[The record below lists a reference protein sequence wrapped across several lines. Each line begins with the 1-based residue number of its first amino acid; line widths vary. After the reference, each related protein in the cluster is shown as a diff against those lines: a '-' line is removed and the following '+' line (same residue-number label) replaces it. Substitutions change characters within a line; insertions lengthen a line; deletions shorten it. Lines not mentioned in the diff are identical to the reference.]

1 MQTGGFGNLLGSKPA
16 GTTPSLFSGTNP
28 LNTQSQT
35 TPFGNTQTTAQP
47 SLFGPKPAALI
58 PGQSISSQPGLFGS
72 TLGTATTVPASQ
84 PSLTASIAEPIGE
97 NLPIFALLPPGPR
110 SIVLGQSQQKKKHN
124 YFVDVPIHSILPR
137 RWDYTPAKSQLRGSD
152 SRTGSG
158 ADLTFGSMIGKKN
171 ALSLNGSLRPDDT
184 PVGSRNP
191 VLGSGD
197 QSIKKIILDKM
208 EPPDLFN
215 KSGSSDSLRRGKI
228 IYSPDASVAVR
239 KHLAAGPL
247 SSVAPQ
253 LGSSTI
259 TPRTINKFTADPAQ
273 NTGDTSDLRE
283 GDYYIKPDI
292 PTLQKMKFDE
302 LASFKGLVVG
312 RMHHG
317 EIQFLEAVDL
327 TSVPVVKI
335 PGDVVQ
341 FDNKECFAYHDTS
354 SVQKP
359 SPGSGL
365 NVRARVILEGCWAI
379 DKATREPVK
388 DPSDPIVIKH
398 LKHLKAAK
406 GTYFE
411 DFDVDSGKWTFIVD
425 HL

>member
-1 MQTGGFGNLLGSKPA
+1 
-16 GTTPSLFSGTNP
+16 
-28 LNTQSQT
+28 
-35 TPFGNTQTTAQP
+35 
-47 SLFGPKPAALI
+47 
-58 PGQSISSQPGLFGS
+58 
-72 TLGTATTVPASQ
+72 
-84 PSLTASIAEPIGE
+84 
-97 NLPIFALLPPGPR
+97 
-110 SIVLGQSQQKKKHN
+110 
-124 YFVDVPIHSILPR
+124 
-137 RWDYTPAKSQLRGSD
+137 
-152 SRTGSG
+152 
-158 ADLTFGSMIGKKN
+158 
-171 ALSLNGSLRPDDT
+171 
-184 PVGSRNP
+184 
-191 VLGSGD
+191 
-197 QSIKKIILDKM
+197 
-208 EPPDLFN
+208 
-215 KSGSSDSLRRGKI
+215 
-228 IYSPDASVAVR
+228 
-239 KHLAAGPL
+239 
-247 SSVAPQ
+247 
-253 LGSSTI
+253 
-259 TPRTINKFTADPAQ
+259 
-273 NTGDTSDLRE
+273 
-283 GDYYIKPDI
+283 
-292 PTLQKMKFDE
+292 
-302 LASFKGLVVG
+302 
-312 RMHHG
+312 MHHG